1 MIGELSKGMDVLD
14 TYCYSGGFSI
24 NAALGGANSVIA
36 VDSSASA
43 LLAVKENLVL
53 NSGTKKHIYLYF
65 YSFFFVLLNL
75 WARAFFLKH
84 IYMYFHYINFLFHE

>member
-43 LLAVKENLVL
+43 LSAVKENLVL

-65 YSFFFVLLNL
+65 Y
-75 WARAFFLKH
+75 FFLFCFVK
-84 IYMYFHYINFLFHE
+84 FVCSCNFF